1 MSLVQLVAEDENLQT
16 HFLVVRM
23 TWYILHIFYAKL
35 FEKVIFSK
43 AQNPALL
50 NILKVIY
57 LLFVETNMSPVLQS
71 EIA

>member
-1 MSLVQLVAEDENLQT
+1 MSLVQLVAEDENLQA

-43 AQNPALL
+43 VQNPALL
-50 NILKVIY
+50 NILKVIN

-71 EIA
+71 EIP